1 MKSKCFIWKLSG
13 SVEIEIVENLRYP
26 PPPPTL
32 ERDFTLL
39 NDQDTGEDGS
49 EGNFTEADEI
59 DEDEEDSDDL
69 NLTNKSDIL

>member
-1 MKSKCFIWKLSG
+1 M
-13 SVEIEIVENLRYP
+13 EIKWISWNWDCGEFKR

-32 ERDFTLL
+32 DRDFTLL

>member
-1 MKSKCFIWKLSG
+1 M
-13 SVEIEIVENLRYP
+13 EIKWISWNWDYREFKIKTPTP
-26 PPPPTL
+26 PL

-59 DEDEEDSDDL
+59 DEDEEDIDDL